1 MICKTFL
8 KDRFRYTAFAVF
20 PMGIWMMSGCA
31 TAPSAP
37 ESVPEGPDLQAAVA
51 AADCAGARAAVA
63 RLDGAGTSAA
73 AVLEG
78 RLQAAYVCLHAGH
91 PEAAFEESRGF
102 LQAAPRHAHADYARY
117 LAAVARFA
125 QWEALHAGEEPPQP
139 DRDARAA
146 REAFMLFRD
155 LVRGY
160 PDSPYREE
168 AVPYLLRL
176 RQGLA
181 EAELR
186 AARAAG
192 DPEEALARARYV
204 EKHYGDTPVAQK
216 ALALRVRIHEARG
229 EEARA
234 RALRRRLDRLP
245 VKAMGEGEEDD
256 ATEAP
261 SPGLRR

>member
-8 KDRFRYTAFAVF
+8 KERFRYTAFAVF

-51 AADCAGARAAVA
+51 ASDCAGARAAVA
-63 RLDGAGTSAA
+63 RLEGAGTSA

-78 RLQAAYVCLHAGH
+78 RLQAAYACLHAGH
-91 PEAAFEESRGF
+91 PEAAFEESRRF
-102 LQAAPRHAHADYARY
+102 LQAAPRHTHADYARY
-117 LAAVARFA
+117 LAAVARFR
-125 QWEALHAGEEPPQP
+125 QWEALHAGEDPPQP
-139 DRDARAA
+139 DRDSTAA
-146 REAFMLFRD
+146 RGAFVLFRD

-168 AVPYLLRL
+168 AVPYLMRL

-181 EAELR
+181 AAELR
-186 AARAAG
+186 AARAAA
-192 DPEEALARARYV
+192 DPEEALARAQYV
-204 EKHYGDTPVAQK
+204 EKHYGDTPQAQE
-216 ALALRVRIHEARG
+216 ALALRAEIHEARG

-234 RALRRRLDRLP
+234 RALRRRMDRLP
-245 VKAMGEGEEDD
+245 ADAMGEAGEDD

-261 SPGLRR
+261 IPLP